1 MVIDD
6 NYFEDIFTDINSIS
20 KSKDQVNYFELS
32 WSISR
37 IEEELVLHLS
47 SYSDAEINE
56 YKNNSS
62 NSNNEIIVKHP
73 YQEQAHDLLY
83 KINLANTIL
92 VFKIYDKTLPPK
104 LVEELSDLWKRD
116 KELFDEIV
124 TNSLKRLYESI
135 DHRYFHIS
143 GVRGKIAWVIIQ

>member
-1 MVIDD
+1 MVIDSK
-6 NYFEDIFTDINSIS
+6 YFQGIFTDINSKS
-20 KSKDQVNYFELS
+20 KSKDDSDFFKLP

-47 SYSDAEINE
+47 SYSDAKINE
-56 YKNNSS
+56 DKDNSHNN
-62 NSNNEIIVKHP
+62 NKEIIVKHP

-104 LVEELSDLWKRD
+104 LKKELSDLWKRD
-116 KELFDEIV
+116 KELFGEIV

-135 DHRYFHIS
+135 DHRYFHTS
-143 GVRGKIAWVIIQ
+143 GVKGKISWAIVQ